1 MLKAIFLL
9 LFSTLTFASDHAG
22 FSLQRWNNKL
32 VVTINHDKGWHTYWK
47 NPGDAGIASSFKFYK
62 GSSELNLKSF
72 EWPVP
77 KLYVEAGDIQTI
89 GYAGKQHFF
98 FDAHAG
104 HIKAIINV
112 LICKDICIPGSATL
126 LLGESEQF
134 TSDRKEKPATN
145 EELEKKFSELPS
157 PGQLPEGFEYYLTKT
172 KDKNELVL
180 HYSLP
185 NVSSA
190 ELSRK
195 LSLLTSFPMNPF
207 TFKRES
213 IYFKDGV
220 LYGKTTIDWDGE
232 YLDPPVALPENGKF
246 AQNYQVPFLFN
257 PPGKGEVKVVNLTF
271 SDFSVGSEALDQFY
285 KSLEAATPTQSTENA
300 GAATFVT
307 YMILAFLGGLILNL
321 MPCVLPVISLKLF
334 SLIKYQDSSRKRLLR
349 HNLFFTMGVIST
361 LLALASVVVALK
373 AGGEE
378 IGWGFQLQSPS
389 FILFMMLLLF
399 IMTMNM
405 FGLFEF
411 KTPGGSKLGSA
422 EVKDSIWGD
431 FFTGVLTTIL
441 STPCSAPFLGTAL
454 TFAFTTSYFTVYL
467 IFVFIGLGI
476 SFPFLLTA
484 LFPSTLK
491 FLPRPGMWMEKL
503 KYVLGF
509 TLLVT
514 TIWLYDVFVSLVD
527 FDLISWRVN
536 LLFACWF
543 FLFFFSKKV
552 KNRFVPATLIVLT
565 LGLTLVAFKDLKLRS
580 QASSVHAT
588 SKWTPW
594 SEAKLTELKGEVVF
608 MDFTAEWCLTCK
620 VNKKL
625 VLETSAFEEM
635 AAREGV
641 KLLRADWTKRDDHI
655 TQFLRRHNVVGV
667 PAYFVQKKD
676 GTIVHLGETIS
687 VSKVEK
693 NIK

>member
-62 GSSELNLKSF
+62 GNSELNLKSF
-72 EWPVP
+72 EWPTP

-98 FDAHAG
+98 FDAHEG
-104 HIKAIINV
+104 HIKAVINV

-134 TSDRKEKPATN
+134 TSDRREKPATN
-145 EELEKKFSELPS
+145 EELEKKFSELPA
-157 PGQLPEGFEYYLTKT
+157 PGQLPEGFEYYLTRT

-185 NVSSA
+185 NVSSP
-190 ELSRK
+190 ELSHK

-213 IYFKDGV
+213 VYFKDGV

-246 AQNYQVPFLFN
+246 AQNYQIPFLFN
-257 PPGKGEVKVVNLTF
+257 PPGKGDVTVVNLTF
-271 SDFSVGSEALDQFY
+271 SDFSVGYEALDQFY
-285 KSLEAATPTQSTENA
+285 KSLEASTPPQSTENA

-334 SLIKYQDSSRKRLLR
+334 SLIKYQDSSRKKLLR

-580 QASSVHAT
+580 QPSAIHTT

-635 AAREGV
+635 AAREGI